1 MASSYEGSSS
11 SDPPLHNTLLVCGTM
26 ARILFLPL
34 PEAGHIHATFGLA
47 KQLEARGH
55 EIGYMA
61 PPDAEPFLH
70 SRPWPFTPMLEDV
83 FPRGYQAEVFSR
95 IEDPKLP
102 PPARKQTIDE
112 FLRRHELRIT
122 EVLFGASFESRLRDS
137 GADLLLVDASYP
149 LPILAASKLGIPA
162 FQICTNF
169 ALNRDAAVPPL
180 TSHHIPTGSIA
191 SGLQI
196 AFAWKWLYLRTFM
209 GVLGKMRAHVR
220 AFYDRHPEAP
230 PGDFHTHLQAGPH
243 LRIPTLVTC
252 VPEFDFR
259 RASGGLHYLGPCV
272 DRDRDEPALPPEL
285 ASGEAPLVLCSLGS
299 HGNRVRGHQA
309 FFKSV
314 IDAFARRPHLR
325 LLMAVGKEIGTEAF
339 GPLPENVTVVDW
351 VPQLTAL
358 KRASLMIT
366 HGGLNSVKECIS
378 MGVPMIAYPL
388 VFDQPGNAARIVHHG
403 IGLRGDIR
411 QATTEQVGAQI
422 DEVLGNPIYR
432 ARVQAL
438 QQVFVD
444 ADDSG
449 RGAETVEALLPA
461 HGRAA
466 APLLRVQ
473 TH

>member
-1 MASSYEGSSS
+1 
-11 SDPPLHNTLLVCGTM
+11 M

-70 SRPWPFTPMLEDV
+70 SRPWPFTPILEDV
-83 FPRGYQAEVFSR
+83 FPKGYQAEVFSR
-95 IEDPKLP
+95 IEDRTLAPA
-102 PPARKQTIDE
+102 ARKEAIDG
-112 FLRRHELRIT
+112 FLRRLELRIT
-122 EVLFGASFESRLRDS
+122 EVLFSTSFESRLRDS

-149 LPILAASKLGIPA
+149 LPILAAFKLGIPA
-162 FQICTNF
+162 FQLCTNF

-180 TSHHIPTGSIA
+180 TSHHIPTGSLA
-191 SGLQI
+191 SGLHI
-196 AFAWKWLYLRTFM
+196 AFAWQWLYLRTFM
-209 GVLGKMRAHVR
+209 GVLKKLRAHVR
-220 AFYDRHPEAP
+220 AFYDLHPEAP

-243 LRIPTLVTC
+243 LRVPTLVTC
-252 VPEFDFR
+252 APEFDFR

-272 DRDRDEPALPPEL
+272 DRDRQEPPLPEGL
-285 ASGEAPLVLCSLGS
+285 ASGDAPLILCSLGS

-314 IDAFARRPHLR
+314 IDAVARRPRLR
-325 LLMAVGKEIGTEAF
+325 LLMAVGKEVDIQAF

-351 VPQLTAL
+351 VPQLSAL

-378 MGVPMIAYPL
+378 LGVPMIVYPL
-388 VFDQPGNAARIVHHG
+388 VFDQPGNAARVVHHG

-411 QATTEQVGAQI
+411 QATADQVGAQL
-422 DEVLGNPIYR
+422 DDVLGNPSYR
-432 ARVQAL
+432 ARIQAL
-438 QQVFVD
+438 RQVFRD
-444 ADDSG
+444 ADDAG
-449 RGAETVEALLPA
+449 RGAETVEGLLQA
-461 HGRAA
+461 HTRAA
-466 APLLRVQ
+466 PAKARQPG
-473 TH
+473 